1 MPPKQMSAFFKFK
14 KWEFCF
20 LPNFMAQKR
29 GERAGGISD
38 SPVALMEVPGTPET
52 TLQGLGYIQAP
63 LAGRTSSL

>member
-1 MPPKQMSAFFKFK
+1 MPN
-14 KWEFCF
+14 
-20 LPNFMAQKR
+20 LMAQKR